1 MEQVLERLP
10 ADRFVR
16 VHRSTIVN
24 LDRIRQVHDWFNG
37 YLLVL
42 VDGTRLATG
51 RQYRDTVMQRLHAL
65 R

>member
-1 MEQVLERLP
+1 
-10 ADRFVR
+10 

-24 LDRIRQVHDWFNG
+24 LNRIKQVHDWFNG

-42 VDGTRLATG
+42 ADGTRLATG